1 MAAARSGSA
10 HSATFSFASNAL
22 AISGVIF
29 TGVKFAGKNICIA
42 VDVSQ
47 SASWRLACV

>member
-10 HSATFSFASNAL
+10 ASATFSFASKAL

-29 TGVKFAGKNICIA
+29 TGAGAKNICTA
-42 VDVSQ
+42 LSTDLPDG
-47 SASWRLACV
+47 RGDR